1 MVDTSK
7 INAFVN
13 ALNSKFENKQSN
25 KKTDI
30 SGDFSSDTTSYP
42 TVKAVKDYI
51 GGLWTTATTTA
62 AGLMSSS
69 DKTKLDNIEAE
80 ANKYVHPSQ
89 TARTG
94 KPSVNQTPA
103 FGGTV
108 TVSQITNDN
117 QGHVTGMTDRTI
129 TIPSTTAST
138 TAAGLM
144 SATDKSK
151 LDSISANANQVT
163 IDTALSGTSTN
174 PVQNKVIKEALDA
187 KADTSSLPTK
197 TSELT
202 NDSGFLTT
210 HQSLDSKTV
219 TVEKQATA
227 ESGYIATYHVKQNG
241 TKVGASINIPKDYLV
256 KSATVGTVTTADT
269 PVTGYKV
276 DDKYLDFVIN
286 TKDSSGTDEHLYVLV
301 SDLID
306 TYTAGSGLKLVGNTF
321 SISGGAV
328 EKNMLASEVQTSL
341 GYANNWNSSAAKG
354 ITSANISSWNNK
366 SDLAISDVD
375 DEIEDYLDAITS
387 ALTS

>member
-51 GGLWTTATTTA
+51 SGLWTTATTTA
-62 AGLMSSS
+62 AGLMSSV

-94 KPSVNQTPA
+94 KPAANQTPT
-103 FGGTV
+103 FGDSV
-108 TVSQITNDN
+108 TVSQIINDN

-144 SATDKSK
+144 SPTDKTK

-163 IDTALSGTSTN
+163 IDTALSGISTN

-187 KADTSSLPTK
+187 KADTDDIPTK

-202 NDSGFLTT
+202 NDSGFLTS

-241 TKVGASINIPKDYLV
+241 AKVGASINIPKDYLV
-256 KSATVGTVTTADT
+256 KSATVGTVSTANT

-276 DDKYLDFVIN
+276 GDKYLDFVIN

-306 TYTAGSGLKLVGNTF
+306 TYTAGSGLTLTDNEF
-321 SISGGAV
+321 SIGTISESMLSSGIR
-328 EKNMLASEVQTSL
+328 TSL
-341 GYANNWNSSAAKG
+341 GYADNWNRSAANG
-354 ITSANISSWNNK
+354 ITSADISSWNGK
-366 SDLAISDVD
+366 SNLTISDVD
-375 DEIEDYLDAITS
+375 DEIEDYLDAITT
-387 ALTS
+387 ALTN

>member
-51 GGLWTTATTTA
+51 SGLWTTATTTA
-62 AGLMSSS
+62 AGLMSSV

-94 KPSVNQTPA
+94 KPAANQTPT
-103 FGGTV
+103 FGDSV
-108 TVSQITNDN
+108 TVSQIINDN

-144 SATDKSK
+144 SPTDKTK

-163 IDTALSGTSTN
+163 IDTALSGISTN

-187 KADTSSLPTK
+187 KADTDDIPTK

-202 NDSGFLTT
+202 NDSGFLTS

-241 TKVGASINIPKDYLV
+241 AKVGASINIPKDYLV
-256 KSATVGTVTTADT
+256 KSATVGTVSTANT

-276 DDKYLDFVIN
+276 GDKYLDFVIN

-306 TYTAGSGLKLVGNTF
+306 TYTAGSGLTLTDNEF
-321 SISGGAV
+321 SIGTISESMLSSGIR
-328 EKNMLASEVQTSL
+328 TSL
-341 GYANNWNSSAAKG
+341 SYADNWNRSAANG
-354 ITSANISSWNNK
+354 ITSADISSWNGK
-366 SDLAISDVD
+366 SNLTISDVD
-375 DEIEDYLDAITS
+375 DEIEDYLDAITT
-387 ALTS
+387 ALTN

>member
-51 GGLWTTATTTA
+51 SGVWTTATTTA
-62 AGLMSSS
+62 AGLMSSN

-94 KPSVNQTPA
+94 KPAANQTPT

-108 TVSQITNDN
+108 TVSQVTNDN

-138 TAAGLM
+138 TEAGLM
-144 SATDKSK
+144 SPTDKTK
-151 LDSISANANQVT
+151 LDGISTNANQVT
-163 IDTALSGTSTN
+163 IDTALSGISIN
-174 PVQNKVIKEALDA
+174 PVQNKVIKEALDV
-187 KADTSSLPTK
+187 KADTDDIPTK

-202 NDSGFLTT
+202 NDSGFLTS

-241 TKVGASINIPKDYLV
+241 TKVGASINIPKDFLV
-256 KSATVGTVTTADT
+256 KSASVQTVSTANT
-269 PVTGYKV
+269 PVNGYV
-276 DDKYLDFVIN
+276 VGDTYLDFVIN
-286 TKDSSGTDEHLYVLV
+286 AKDSSESNEHLYLLV
-301 SDLID
+301 SDLVD
-306 TYTAGSGLKLVGNTF
+306 VYEADESTSTLSENTF
-321 SISGGAV
+321 SVKNGGITLTQ
-328 EKNMLASEVQTSL
+328 LATSVQTSL
-341 GYANNWNSSAAKG
+341 GYADAWNSSPAKT
-354 ITSANISSWNNK
+354 ITASNISSWNAK
-366 SDLAISDVD
+366 SDLTLSDVN
-375 DEIEDYLDAITS
+375 DEIEAYLTAIIN
-387 ALTS
+387 ALS

>member
-51 GGLWTTATTTA
+51 SGVWTTATTTA
-62 AGLMSSS
+62 AGLMSSN

-89 TARTG
+89 TVRTG
-94 KPSVNQTPA
+94 KPAANQTPT

-108 TVSQITNDN
+108 TVSQVTNDN

-138 TAAGLM
+138 TEAGLM
-144 SATDKSK
+144 SPTDKTK

-163 IDTALSGTSTN
+163 IDTALSGISTN

-187 KADTSSLPTK
+187 KADTDDIPTK

-202 NDSGFLTT
+202 NDSGFLTS

-256 KSATVGTVTTADT
+256 KSATVGTVSTANT

-276 DDKYLDFVIN
+276 GDKYLDFVIN

-306 TYTAGSGLKLVGNTF
+306 TYTAGSGLTLTNNEF
-321 SISGGAV
+321 SIGSGAIS
-328 EKNMLASEVQTSL
+328 KSMLSSGVQTSL
-341 GYANNWNSSAAKG
+341 GYADNWNSSAAKG
-354 ITSANISSWNNK
+354 ITSTNISSWNSK
-366 SDLAISDVD
+366 SDLTISDVD
-375 DEIEDYLDAITS
+375 DEIEGYLDAITT
-387 ALTS
+387 ALTN

>member
-62 AGLMSSS
+62 AGLMSSA

-94 KPSVNQTPA
+94 KPTANQTPA
-103 FGGTV
+103 FGGSV
-108 TVSQITNDN
+108 TVSQVTNDN

-144 SATDKSK
+144 SPTDKSK

-187 KADTSSLPTK
+187 KADTDDIPTK
-197 TSELT
+197 TSDLT

-241 TKVGASINIPKDYLV
+241 VKVGASINIPKDYLV
-256 KSATVGTVTTADT
+256 KSATVGTVSTANS

-276 DDKYLDFVIN
+276 GDKYLDFVIN

-306 TYTAGSGLKLVGNTF
+306 TYTAGSGLTLNGNQF
-321 SISGGAV
+321 SIASGAIS
-328 EKNMLASEVQTSL
+328 KSMLASGVQTSL
-341 GYANNWNSSAAKG
+341 GYADNWNSSAAKG
-354 ITSANISSWNNK
+354 ITIANISSWNNK
-366 SDLAISDVD
+366 SDLTINDVD
-375 DEIEDYLDAITS
+375 DEIEDYLDAITT
-387 ALTS
+387 ALTN

>member
-62 AGLMSSS
+62 AGLMSSA

-94 KPSVNQTPA
+94 KPTANQTPA

-108 TVSQITNDN
+108 TVSQVTNDN
-117 QGHVTGMTDRTI
+117 KGHVTGMTDRTI

-138 TAAGLM
+138 TEPGLM
-144 SATDKSK
+144 SPTDKTK
-151 LDSISANANQVT
+151 LDSISSNANQVT
-163 IDTALSGTSTN
+163 IDTALSGISTN
-174 PVQNKVIKEALDA
+174 PVQNKVIKEALDT
-187 KADTSSLPTK
+187 KADTDDIPTK
-197 TSELT
+197 TSEQT
-202 NDSGFLTT
+202 NDTGFLTT

-219 TVEKQATA
+219 TVEKQTTA

-256 KSATVGTVTTADT
+256 KSATVGEVTTADT
-269 PVTGYKV
+269 PVTGYEV
-276 DDKYLDFVIN
+276 GDKYLDFVIN

-306 TYTAGSGLKLVGNTF
+306 TYTAGSGLTLYDNEF
-321 SISGGAV
+321 SIESGGV
-328 EKNMLASEVQTSL
+328 SRSKLDSDVQTSL
-341 GYANNWNSSAAKG
+341 SYADNWSRSAASTITPGNIDSWNS
-354 ITSANISSWNNK
+354 K
-366 SDLAISDVD
+366 SDLTINDVD
-375 DEIEDYLDAITS
+375 DEIEDYLDAITT
-387 ALTS
+387 ALTN

>member
-7 INAFVN
+7 VNAFVN

-51 GGLWTTATTTA
+51 SGLWTTATTTA

-94 KPSVNQTPA
+94 KPSANQTPA

-108 TVSQITNDN
+108 TVSQVTNDN

-151 LDSISANANQVT
+151 LDSISANANQVS
-163 IDTALSGTSTN
+163 IDTSLSGTSTN
-174 PVQNKVIKEALDA
+174 PVQNKVIKEALDT
-187 KADTSSLPTK
+187 KADTSSIPTK

-241 TKVGASINIPKDYLV
+241 AKVGASINIPKDYLV
-256 KSATVGTVTTADT
+256 KSATVGTVSTADT
-269 PVTGYKV
+269 PVTGYEV
-276 DDKYLDFVIN
+276 GDKYLDFVIN

-306 TYTAGSGLKLVGNTF
+306 TYTAGSGLTLTDNQF
-321 SISGGAV
+321 SIASGAIS
-328 EKNMLASEVQTSL
+328 KSMLSSGVQTSL
-341 GYANNWNSSAAKG
+341 GYADNWNSSAAKG
-354 ITSANISSWNNK
+354 ITSTNISSWNNK
-366 SDLAISDVD
+366 SDLTISDVD
-375 DEIEDYLDAITS
+375 DEIEDYLDAITT

>member
-51 GGLWTTATTTA
+51 SGVWTTATTTA
-62 AGLMSSS
+62 AGLMSSN

-94 KPSVNQTPA
+94 KPAANQTPT

-108 TVSQITNDN
+108 TVSQVTNDN

-138 TAAGLM
+138 TEAGLM
-144 SATDKSK
+144 SPTDKTK

-163 IDTALSGTSTN
+163 IDTALSGISTN
-174 PVQNKVIKEALDA
+174 PVQNKVIKEALDV
-187 KADTSSLPTK
+187 KADTDDIPTK

-202 NDSGFLTT
+202 NDSGFLTS

-241 TKVGASINIPKDYLV
+241 TKVGASINIPKDFLV
-256 KSATVGTVTTADT
+256 KSATVGTVSTANT

-276 DDKYLDFVIN
+276 GDKYLDFVIN

-306 TYTAGSGLKLVGNTF
+306 TYTAGSGLTLTNNEF
-321 SISGGAV
+321 SIGSGAIS
-328 EKNMLASEVQTSL
+328 KSMLSSGVQTSL
-341 GYANNWNSSAAKG
+341 GYADNWNSSAAKG
-354 ITSANISSWNNK
+354 ITSTNISSWNSK
-366 SDLAISDVD
+366 SDLTISDVD
-375 DEIEDYLDAITS
+375 DEIEGYLDAITT
-387 ALTS
+387 ALTN

>member
-42 TVKAVKDYI
+42 TCKAVKDYI
-51 GGLWTTATTTA
+51 SGVWTTATTTA
-62 AGLMSSS
+62 AGLMSSN

-94 KPSVNQTPA
+94 KPAANQTPT

-108 TVSQITNDN
+108 TVSQVTNDN

-138 TAAGLM
+138 TEAGLM
-144 SATDKSK
+144 SPTDKTK

-163 IDTALSGTSTN
+163 IDTALSGISTN
-174 PVQNKVIKEALDA
+174 PVQNKIIKEALDA
-187 KADTSSLPTK
+187 KADTDDIPTK

-256 KSATVGTVTTADT
+256 KSATVGTVSTANT

-276 DDKYLDFVIN
+276 GDKYLDFIIN

-306 TYTAGSGLKLVGNTF
+306 TYTAGSGLTLNDNEF
-321 SISGGAV
+321 SIGNGAISKSMLSSG
-328 EKNMLASEVQTSL
+328 VQTSL
-341 GYANNWNSSAAKG
+341 GYADNWNSSAAKG
-354 ITSANISSWNNK
+354 ITSTNISSWNSK
-366 SDLAISDVD
+366 SDLTISNVD
-375 DEIEDYLDAITS
+375 DEIEDYLDAITT

>member
-51 GGLWTTATTTA
+51 SGLWTTATTTA
-62 AGLMSSS
+62 AGLMSSA

-94 KPSVNQTPA
+94 KPTANQTPT
-103 FGGTV
+103 FGDSV
-108 TVSQITNDN
+108 TVSQVINDN

-174 PVQNKVIKEALDA
+174 PVQNKVIKEALDT

-241 TKVGASINIPKDYLV
+241 AKVGASINIPKDYLV

-375 DEIEDYLDAITS
+375 DEIEDYLDAITT
-387 ALTS
+387 ALTN

>member
-7 INAFVN
+7 INALVN

-51 GGLWTTATTTA
+51 GGLWTIATTTA

-69 DKTKLDNIEAE
+69 DKIKLDNIEAE

-94 KPSVNQTPA
+94 KPAANQTPT

-174 PVQNKVIKEALDA
+174 PVQNKVIKEALDT
-187 KADTSSLPTK
+187 KADTASIPTK

-241 TKVGASINIPKDYLV
+241 AKVGASINIPKDYLV
-256 KSATVGTVTTADT
+256 KSATVGTVSTADD
-269 PVTGYKV
+269 PVTGYEIG
-276 DDKYLDFVIN
+276 DKYLDFVIN

-306 TYTAGSGLKLVGNTF
+306 TYTAGSGLTLYDNEF
-321 SISGGAV
+321 SIESGGVSAS
-328 EKNMLASEVQTSL
+328 KLASDVRTSL
-341 GYANNWNSSAAKG
+341 SYADNWNRSPAST

-366 SDLAISDVD
+366 SDLTISDVD
-375 DEIEDYLDAITS
+375 DEIEDYLDAITT
-387 ALTS
+387 ALTN

>member
-51 GGLWTTATTTA
+51 SGVWTTATTTA
-62 AGLMSSS
+62 AGLMSSN

-89 TARTG
+89 TVRTG
-94 KPSVNQTPA
+94 KPAANQTPT

-108 TVSQITNDN
+108 TVSQVTNDN

-138 TAAGLM
+138 TEAGLM
-144 SATDKSK
+144 SPTDKTK

-163 IDTALSGTSTN
+163 IDTALSGISTN

-187 KADTSSLPTK
+187 KADTDDIPTK

-202 NDSGFLTT
+202 NDSGFLTS

-256 KSATVGTVTTADT
+256 KSATVGTVSTANT

-276 DDKYLDFVIN
+276 GDKYLDFVIN

-306 TYTAGSGLKLVGNTF
+306 TYTAGSGLTLTNNEF
-321 SISGGAV
+321 SIGSGAIS
-328 EKNMLASEVQTSL
+328 KSMLSSGVQTSL
-341 GYANNWNSSAAKG
+341 GYADNWNSSAAKG
-354 ITSANISSWNNK
+354 ITSTNISSWNSK
-366 SDLAISDVD
+366 SDLTISDVD
-375 DEIEDYLDAITS
+375 NEIEDYLDTITT
-387 ALTS
+387 ALTN

>member
-1 MVDTSK
+1 MVNTSK

-51 GGLWTTATTTA
+51 SGVWTTATTTA
-62 AGLMSSS
+62 AGLMSSN

-89 TARTG
+89 TVRTG
-94 KPSVNQTPA
+94 KPAANQTPT

-108 TVSQITNDN
+108 TVSQVTNDN

-138 TAAGLM
+138 TEAGLM
-144 SATDKSK
+144 SPTDKTK
-151 LDSISANANQVT
+151 LDGISANANQVT
-163 IDTALSGTSTN
+163 IDTALSGISIN

-187 KADTSSLPTK
+187 KADTDDIPTK

-202 NDSGFLTT
+202 NDSGFLTS

-256 KSATVGTVTTADT
+256 KSATVGTVSTANT

-276 DDKYLDFVIN
+276 GDKYLDFVIN

-306 TYTAGSGLKLVGNTF
+306 TYTAGSGLTLTNNEF
-321 SISGGAV
+321 SIGSGAIS
-328 EKNMLASEVQTSL
+328 KSMLSSGVQTSL
-341 GYANNWNSSAAKG
+341 GYADNWNSSAAKG
-354 ITSANISSWNNK
+354 ITSTNISSWNSK
-366 SDLAISDVD
+366 SDLTISDVD
-375 DEIEDYLDAITS
+375 DEIEGYLDAITT
-387 ALTS
+387 ALTN

>member
-7 INAFVN
+7 VNAFVN

-51 GGLWTTATTTA
+51 SGLWTTATTTA
-62 AGLMSSS
+62 AGLMSSA

-94 KPSVNQTPA
+94 KPTANQTPA
-103 FGGTV
+103 FGGSV
-108 TVSQITNDN
+108 TVSQVTNDN
-117 QGHVTGMTDRTI
+117 KGHVTGMTDRTI

-138 TAAGLM
+138 TEAGLM
-144 SATDKSK
+144 SPTDKTK

-256 KSATVGTVTTADT
+256 KSATVGTVSTVDT
-269 PVTGYKV
+269 PVIGYKV
-276 DDKYLDFVIN
+276 GDKYLDFVIN

-306 TYTAGSGLKLVGNTF
+306 TYTAGSGLTLTNNEF
-321 SISGGAV
+321 SIGTISKSMLSSGIV
-328 EKNMLASEVQTSL
+328 TSL
-341 GYANNWNSSAAKG
+341 SYADNWNRSAANG
-354 ITSANISSWNNK
+354 ITSADISSWNSK
-366 SDLAISDVD
+366 SDLTISDVD
-375 DEIEDYLDAITS
+375 DEIEDYLDAITT
-387 ALTS
+387 ALTN

>member
-51 GGLWTTATTTA
+51 SGLWTTATTTA

-94 KPSVNQTPA
+94 KPVENLA
-103 FGGTV
+103 LGWGGTL
-108 TVSQITNDN
+108 TVSQVTNDN

-129 TIPSTTAST
+129 TMPSTTAST

-151 LDSISANANQVT
+151 LDSISANANQVS

-174 PVQNKVIKEALDA
+174 PVQNKVIKGALDS
-187 KADTSSLPTK
+187 KADASSIPTK
-197 TSELT
+197 TSDLT
-202 NDSGFLTT
+202 NDSGFLTS

-256 KSATVGTVTTADT
+256 KSATVGTVSTADT
-269 PVTGYKV
+269 PVTGYEV
-276 DDKYLDFVIN
+276 GDKYLDFVIN

-306 TYTAGSGLKLVGNTF
+306 TYTAGSGLTLTGNEF
-321 SISGGAV
+321 SIGSKAISTS
-328 EKNMLASEVQTSL
+328 MLTQPVQAAL
-341 GYANNWNSSAAKG
+341 GYAAQWSTSPAHEIRNSD
-354 ITSANISSWNNK
+354 ISSWNNK
-366 SDLAISDVD
+366 SDLTISDVD

-387 ALTS
+387 ALIS

>member
-51 GGLWTTATTTA
+51 SGLWANATTTA
-62 AGLMSSS
+62 AGLMSSD

-94 KPSVNQTPA
+94 KPAANQTPT

-108 TVSQITNDN
+108 TVSQVTNDN

-138 TAAGLM
+138 TEAGLM
-144 SATDKSK
+144 SPTDKTK

-163 IDTALSGTSTN
+163 IDTALSGISTN
-174 PVQNKVIKEALDA
+174 PVQNKIIKEALDT
-187 KADTSSLPTK
+187 KADTDDIPTK

-202 NDSGFLTT
+202 NDSGFLTS

-219 TVEKQATA
+219 TVEKQTTA

-241 TKVGASINIPKDYLV
+241 AKVGASINIPKDYLV
-256 KSATVGTVTTADT
+256 KSATVGTVSTADT
-269 PVTGYKV
+269 PVTGYEV
-276 DDKYLDFVIN
+276 GDKYLDFVIN

-306 TYTAGSGLKLVGNTF
+306 TYTAGSGLTLTSNQF
-321 SISGGAV
+321 SIASGAIS
-328 EKNMLASEVQTSL
+328 KSMLSSGVQTSL
-341 GYANNWNSSAAKG
+341 GYADNWNSSAAKG
-354 ITSANISSWNNK
+354 ITSTNISSWNNK
-366 SDLAISDVD
+366 SDLTISDVD
-375 DEIEDYLDAITS
+375 DEIEDYLDAITT
-387 ALTS
+387 ALTN